1 MSLTL
6 AYRLDYELYVERDT
20 DRAIPF
26 VGNLQVDL
34 CVKTTEPI
42 VKQSTLHGSQ
52 GTLSLILSD
61 TWNLQISIFLHHLL
75 GNRMCHKYTTNALR
89 NYKNK
94 KSNYELNIYT
104 IFTCMVTNLIIVDH
118 NISHMN
124 NSTTMY

>member
-1 MSLTL
+1 
-6 AYRLDYELYVERDT
+6 
-20 DRAIPF
+20 
-26 VGNLQVDL
+26 
-34 CVKTTEPI
+34 
-42 VKQSTLHGSQ
+42 
-52 GTLSLILSD
+52 
-61 TWNLQISIFLHHLL
+61 
-75 GNRMCHKYTTNALR
+75 MCHKYTTNALR